1 MTILPEVVLKEW
13 ENRDGPICLA
23 TVDKQGMPNAIYA
36 TCVGL
41 FDKEKF
47 VVANNFFNKTK
58 ANIMTG
64 SKASLLFI
72 TKGEIG
78 KQKSYQIKGTIEF
91 QTEGKFF
98 EDMKKWNPP
107 KLPGHSAAVLTVEEI
122 FSGAEK
128 LF

>member
-1 MTILPEVVLKEW
+1 MPALPEIVIKEW
-13 ENRDGPICLA
+13 ENRDGPVCLA
-23 TVDKQGMPNAIYA
+23 TVDENGMPNAIYA
-36 TCVGL
+36 TCVNL
-41 FDKEKF
+41 FDQKYF

-58 ANIMTG
+58 ANILAG

-91 QTEGKFF
+91 QSEGEIF
-98 EDMKKWNPP
+98 EEMKRWNPP

-122 FSGAEK
+122 YSGADK